1 MLHRTMAAS
10 FVALWFAWGAGCTT
24 LPWGNGGLGEEVP
37 AEAIDP
43 NGLVR
48 VLGPSDL
55 IAAAARLTNLIPVR
69 WADGLTVGGM
79 LSLDAGGTLI
89 DATIDGVVIEPGPVQ
104 LTLGPQGLEL
114 TLGVTIGPAPFDAG
128 DADATVCAPTLSA
141 DGALLAFDL
150 GLVTDKLGRVQA
162 VLVGQPHFEG
172 AALNVDWSGCVDGI
186 IAAVLD
192 ELTDELWD
200 ALADV
205 TADAIAPDLL
215 LAVPPA
221 LGLDLATGIAG
232 TVAADAMGA
241 GYARLSVAAAEADGA
256 TVWRRVGGVLV
267 VPYGVGI
274 TTDPHPC
281 MPALAL
287 PNIGSSPLPGPG
299 SADPGTA
306 LLSAAVV
313 RQAITAGWLAGAAC
327 GSHATRGVEVPA
339 EELAAMWPALGRLP
353 PATPLSLQIWPREAP
368 SVGLAI
374 GGADRLVIGT
384 GLVDIDLYAE
394 LDGAQVRLA
403 SMTIDADTV
412 LGVRIGATGW
422 ITLAP
427 EEVTLRAS
435 GARSGLL
442 VAPPLD
448 AAEALLRPVVLALL
462 DGRPLLSLPA
472 RPATTGTTRVRV
484 TAEHVVVPM

>member
-1 MLHRTMAAS
+1 MLQRSMAVSIVVLGMSWA
-10 FVALWFAWGAGCTT
+10 AGCTT
-24 LPWGNGGLGEEVP
+24 LPWGNGGLGDEVP

-55 IAAAARLTNLIPVR
+55 VAAAARLTNLIPVR
-69 WADGLTVGGM
+69 WADGLTIEGL
-79 LSLDAGGTLI
+79 LSLDAGGASI
-89 DATIDGVVIEPGPVQ
+89 DAMIDGVVIEPGPVQ
-104 LTLGPQGLEL
+104 LALGSAGLAVSV
-114 TLGVTIGPAPFDAG
+114 GVTIAPAPLADR
-128 DADATVCAPTLSA
+128 DATVVLCAPKLSA

-162 VLVGQPHFEG
+162 VLVGEPRFEG
-172 AALNVDWSGCVDGI
+172 AALSVDWSGCGDVVV
-186 IAAVLD
+186 ATALD
-192 ELTDELWD
+192 ELTDELWG

-232 TVAADAMGA
+232 TVAADAMGS
-241 GYARLSVAAAEADGA
+241 GYARLSVAADEADGDA
-256 TVWRRVGGVLV
+256 VWRSVGDVLV
-267 VPYGVGI
+267 VPFGVGI
-274 TTDPHPC
+274 TADTHPC
-281 MPALAL
+281 MPALVL
-287 PNIGSSPLPGPG
+287 PRIGVSPLPGSG
-299 SADPGTA
+299 SAEPGTA

-353 PATPLSLQIWPREAP
+353 AATPLSLQVWPREAP

-412 LGVRIGATGW
+412 LGVRIGATGLV
-422 ITLAP
+422 TLAP
-427 EEVTLRAS
+427 SEVTLRAS
-435 GARSGLL
+435 GARAGLL
-442 VAPPLD
+442 AAPPLD

-472 RPATTGTTRVRV
+472 RPATTGSTRVRV
-484 TAEHVVVPM
+484 TAEHIVVPM